1 MAGKFKVDQDEVEV
15 DQLLR
20 NLDKKKDAYIR
31 SQNWDAEQQKAFS
44 EQYNKIRAG
53 IADGTVSG
61 RNSDRS
67 YVDSSQ
73 SFQNAKEGYDSV
85 GEVFRYVDQI
95 LDARPSKSSTSSTG
109 SKKKYSNNHLLQKF
123 VDYNFGGNTTLDM
136 KAWEAGD
143 LDEATGT
150 YKLDNRKARMIEF
163 LQNYRDNLGDDF
175 DYSGS
180 AYKDADDLKS
190 RLDSAILAMQT
201 TEDWN
206 DELGRLGFGEEF
218 RSNMFRTKSELYKPE
233 AEIPLPPGSENWS
246 EEQKKEYRA
255 WAKQQGT
262 AEGNEAWNSFQKFKQ
277 DQQDAKDWAEFE
289 KGIKSYSPQT
299 ISGIGLQKDSNFF
312 GLSDKEN
319 EDEDLKSI
327 VNAYG
332 KAGIAAG
339 GLRENFTKDLIEYM
353 SGNNTDESYWD
364 DKITAYNKKAGLHQ
378 DDSFWSYDDYR
389 RNNRSVFNNPIIG
402 QWDPD
407 QWTSMGS
414 KAWNDKHFIDNYKAQ
429 VQIGGNHI
437 VDGKQLGLGESEFYM
452 QGMWDPDKFVFY
464 TYDAANNSIN
474 THRIDESPEMLA
486 RWKEEHWL
494 KNRRVDKKQ
503 QGGIFAQA
511 KQETPDPM
519 SGLTKE
525 QKLGVDEY
533 YNRKK
538 AGERV
543 VSEDFQA
550 EDFVRIGA
558 MTADVASLV
567 ASFAPVY
574 GTAASGV
581 LGLGSTVMD
590 LVADTMDE
598 SVSAGQVFTN
608 LGANLGMAAL
618 GMIPGGKA
626 GKIAKNVAKYVPKI
640 LAAYAAGNLAL
651 NDDIHK
657 SLGKLTSDEDLTVND
672 WKNIG
677 FALSAVT
684 GLTRSGTAA
693 FKARKYKQSTKPS
706 DLVSFKAKDS
716 TGKEIEFKLTRDELA
731 ALNKSKTNEEAL
743 NFLKSNANTK
753 EAAAKISKDATL
765 DLGFKEGR
773 SFENWYGLKRNKI
786 TGVEG
791 DRVDGTSAEVLT
803 RRAYEQD
810 LSKRL
815 DASVG
820 TRRLATDYEMFEGSA
835 PIRGLN
841 LGQYVPKQLKGL
853 FVDKDY
859 ELYKRRMLR
868 QEASAQNQ
876 AEAKR
881 IQQVQ
886 DMMNRKLKVGAR
898 SPKLTKQDI
907 DQFKAMFP
915 KETSGMTDFEVA
927 RLIVAQRRASQV
939 PDPPA
944 KPKGPAKT
952 PPKPRP
958 AKNPDPYS
966 DKTDLGDGSFGYRLN
981 TQDGKLTKAAL
992 DYFKSLG
999 LTRYYTKGAATRL
1012 GLKPDQVRVAFSDAT
1027 DNLYYWKKG
1036 GIIKAQQG
1044 TQTKRRNVINN
1055 GADWNKHIW
1064 GSEGL
1069 ISTLS
1074 GIQANEEDL
1083 KRYNDLQNNYSKLGF
1098 TDAAPGDNLTYN
1110 QDVANYQGTFE
1121 NLTNINGGTI
1131 AGLIQQ
1137 GVLKGRGGSSDKTD
1151 LWKGDGLAGTQT
1163 WLRHLGTNFTSKDQL
1178 AKYNEMGLHKD
1189 IEAFINPETNMVNFR
1204 LRQAP
1209 AQHTTQKSTPTV
1221 ATQPLRASTT
1231 TNNTSGGPVGTG
1243 TTSSGNT
1250 NQSQTVY
1257 RGPKQ
1262 HQIIDD
1268 MRYLL
1273 ALRHN
1278 DRTAEKAIEGLNDA
1292 YTEPGYIQKHL
1303 RVQNNLSEGEP
1314 YVRAGEKV
1322 RQVAEQNKTADATT
1336 NALLQL
1342 TAQSQDNDYNIQ
1354 RNAVLDKNVETQKA
1368 AALAQEHANQDV
1380 VHTVNEERKTRRG
1393 ALAKSKSDILLA
1405 KDYQNWKATDLHMQ
1419 GKSKQAYE
1427 EGVAR
1432 DAMAYDN
1439 YANDQKVKMTDQ
1451 LNILKNQW
1459 LSNNPGKTETDWID
1473 SEEYKQAYN
1482 QYYRDYANAIRRYRS
1497 GYYGIDYTP
1506 VAQPF
1511 DPTWNKKGGKVEDRR
1526 SRKRIETAKMV
1537 NKSILEQVKNGDKRL
1552 DRFSKVTQ
1560 KAILKALGL

>member
-180 AYKDADDLKS
+180 AYKDADDLKG
-190 RLDSAILAMQT
+190 RLDKAILAMQT

-218 RSNMFRTKSELYKPE
+218 RSNMFRTKSGLYKPE
-233 AEIPLPPGSENWS
+233 AEIPLPPGSETWS
-246 EEQKKEYRA
+246 DDQKKAYRERIKKEGSIA
-255 WAKQQGT
+255 GQQAYDKAMGDLDQAEENRQWEAFLKNVENYAPEAKTNTLTYDRTQGFWDFGDNNNDVDVK
-262 AEGNEAWNSFQKFKQ
+262 AFANHYKNL
-277 DQQDAKDWAEFE
+277 
-289 KGIKSYSPQT
+289 GIKT
-299 ISGIGLQKDSNFF
+299 DAVRNLF
-312 GLSDKEN
+312 
-319 EDEDLKSI
+319 
-327 VNAYG
+327 A
-332 KAGIAAG
+332 
-339 GLRENFTKDLIEYM
+339 KDLIEYM
-353 SGNNTDESYWD
+353 RGDNTDENY
-364 DKITAYNKKAGLHQ
+364 
-378 DDSFWSYDDYR
+378 
-389 RNNRSVFNNPIIG
+389 
-402 QWDPD
+402 
-407 QWTSMGS
+407 
-414 KAWNDKHFIDNYKAQ
+414 WNDRMNKFYKNSDQYTWYVPNSSSAKHFVDNYNAF
-429 VQIGGNHI
+429 VQQELDSGSQNLVNGTKI
-437 VDGKQLGLGESEFYM
+437 GLGENEYYVK
-452 QGMWDPDKFVFY
+452 GMWDPERFVFY
-464 TYDAANNSIN
+464 TYDANGGIN
-474 THRIDESPEMLA
+474 THRIDESKEML
-486 RWKEEHWL
+486 EEWRKAGYFKKSL
-494 KNRRVDKKQ
+494 NPEKKQ
-503 QGGIFAQA
+503 QGGIIFNQA
-511 KQETPDPM
+511 TQKSD
-519 SGLTKE
+519 GLTDK
-525 QKLGVDEY
+525 QRLGMDDEY
-533 YNRKK
+533 KRKK

-543 VSEDFQA
+543 VSEDLQA
-550 EDFVRIGA
+550 EDFVRFGA
-558 MTADVASLV
+558 MAADVAALV
-567 ASFAPVY
+567 TSFAPGY

-581 LGLGSTVMD
+581 LSLGSTAADLTADIMD
-590 LVADTMDE
+590 D

-608 LGANLGMAAL
+608 LGANLGMAVL
-618 GMIPGGKA
+618 GLIPGGKSAKIA
-626 GKIAKNVAKYVPKI
+626 GKIAKYAPKI
-640 LAAYAAGNLAL
+640 IAAATAANLVL

-657 SLGKLTSDEDLTVND
+657 SLGKLTSDEKLTVND

-677 FALSAVT
+677 IALSSVS
-684 GLTRSGTAA
+684 GLTRSGKAA
-693 FKARKYKQSTKPS
+693 YQARK
-706 DLVSFKAKDS
+706 FKSGNAKTDKVEVEIK
-716 TGKEIEFKLTRDELA
+716 GKGKLELTTDELA
-731 ALNKSKTNEEAL
+731 KLNKSK
-743 NFLKSNANTK
+743 SNK
-753 EAAAKISKDATL
+753 EATDYLVSLKKHERAKGEDGKEIDL
-765 DLGFKEGR
+765 DFGIKEGR
-773 SFENWYGLKRNKI
+773 TWDNLWGLRRGSIKGEAVPGESLNAERIALEKARIEHANKADNTDWWSRMT
-786 TGVEG
+786 TGE
-791 DRVDGTSAEVLT
+791 
-803 RRAYEQD
+803 
-810 LSKRL
+810 
-815 DASVG
+815 
-820 TRRLATDYEMFEGSA
+820 RRLATDYEMYEGSL
-835 PIRGLN
+835 PI
-841 LGQYVPKQLKGL
+841 KGL
-853 FVDKDY
+853 KMPDTGITRWFRELTKDQFAEDYRAKQKAKAQVDAARKSTSQ
-859 ELYKRRMLR
+859 EWLNEGRAQNKAKTEAEVKAKKEAEETLKQRK
-868 QEASAQNQ
+868 EASA
-876 AEAKR
+876 AWMKEAREEIKTNR
-881 IQQVQ
+881 QKKEKINETVGYWA
-886 DMMNRKLKVGAR
+886 DLISKMNNIDPKVRNASDSYRALPRPNETFYNLRAAG
-898 SPKLTKQDI
+898 
-907 DQFKAMFP
+907 FP
-915 KETSGMTDFEVA
+915 DS
-927 RLIVAQRRASQV
+927 RLIYV
-939 PDPPA
+939 
-944 KPKGPAKT
+944 
-952 PPKPRP
+952 
-958 AKNPDPYS
+958 
-966 DKTDLGDGSFGYRLN
+966 
-981 TQDGKLTKAAL
+981 
-992 DYFKSLG
+992 
-999 LTRYYTKGAATRL
+999 
-1012 GLKPDQVRVAFSDAT
+1012 
-1027 DNLYYWKKG
+1027 KKG

-1055 GADWNKHIW
+1055 GANWNKHIW

-1069 ISTLS
+1069 IATLS

-1083 KRYNDLQNNYSKLGF
+1083 KRYNDLQNSYSKLGF

-1121 NLTNINGGTI
+1121 NLTDINGGTI
-1131 AGLIQQ
+1131 AGLIKQ

-1204 LRQAP
+1204 LRKAP
-1209 AQHTTQKSTPTV
+1209 IQPTTQTSTPTV
-1221 ATQPLRASTT
+1221 ATQPLKASTT
-1231 TNNTSGGPVGTG
+1231 PNNTSGGPVGTG
-1243 TTSSGNT
+1243 TTPSGNT
-1250 NQSQTVY
+1250 NQPQTVS

-1278 DRTAEKAIEGLNDA
+1278 DKTAEKAIEGLNDA

-1342 TAQSQDNDYNIQ
+1342 SAQSQDDDYNIQ

-1380 VHTVNEERKTRRG
+1380 VHAVNEERKTRRG
-1393 ALAKSKSDILLA
+1393 ALAKSKSDILLGR
-1405 KDYQNWKATDLHMQ
+1405 DYQNWKATDLHMQ
-1419 GKSKQAYE
+1419 NRTKQEYE
-1427 EGVAR
+1427 EKVAR
-1432 DAMAYDN
+1432 DAMAYSN
-1439 YANDQKVKMTDQ
+1439 YDNDQKMKMTDQ
-1451 LNILKNQW
+1451 LNVLKNKW
-1459 LSNNPGKTETDWID
+1459 LSDNPDKTEQNWLD
-1473 SEEYKQAYN
+1473 SDEYKQAYA
-1482 QYYRDYANAIRRYRS
+1482 QYYRDYLNNIRKYRS
-1497 GYYGIDYTP
+1497 SQYGIDYTP
-1506 VAQPF
+1506 VQEQF
-1511 DPTWNKKGGKVEDRR
+1511 DATWTELKKGGKVEDRR

>member
-109 SKKKYSNNHLLQKF
+109 GKKKYSNNHLLQKF

-136 KAWEAGD
+136 KAWETGD

-180 AYKDADDLKS
+180 AYKDADDLKD
-190 RLDSAILAMQT
+190 RLNKAILAMQT
-201 TEDWN
+201 TNDWS
-206 DELGRLGFGEEF
+206 DELGRLGFGDEF
-218 RSNMFRTKSELYKPE
+218 RSNMFRTKNELYKPE

-289 KGIKSYSPQT
+289 RGLKSYSPQT
-299 ISGIGLQKDSNFF
+299 VSGIGLQQSNNKYWGFE
-312 GLSDKEN
+312 D
-319 EDEDLKSI
+319 DEDNNKADVQSI

-339 GLRENFTKDLIEYM
+339 GLRENFTKDFLEYM

-364 DKITAYNKKAGLHQ
+364 DKITAYNKKAGLFKENDALDQALIHTIAAP
-378 DDSFWSYDDYR
+378 FYDYEDYR
-389 RNNRSVFNNPIIG
+389 RNNRSNWLQRTSIG
-402 QWDPD
+402 RILDAD

-414 KAWNDKHFIDNYKAQ
+414 KEWNDKHFIDNYKAQ
-429 VQIGGNHI
+429 VQLGGNHI
-437 VDGKQLGLGESEFYM
+437 IDGKKLGLGESEFYM

-474 THRIDESPEMLA
+474 AHRIDESPEMLA

-511 KQETPDPM
+511 KQETHDPM

-525 QKLGVDEY
+525 QKLGIDED

-543 VSEDFQA
+543 VSEDLQP
-550 EDFVRIGA
+550 EDFVRFGA
-558 MTADVASLV
+558 MAADVTALV
-567 ASFAPVY
+567 ASFAPGY
-574 GTAASGV
+574 GTAASGI
-581 LGLGSTVMD
+581 LSLGSTAADLTADIMD
-590 LVADTMDE
+590 D
-598 SVSAGQVFTN
+598 SVSAGQVLTN
-608 LGANLGMAAL
+608 LGANLGMTVL
-618 GMIPGGKA
+618 GLIPGGKSA
-626 GKIAKNVAKYVPKI
+626 GIASKIAKWTPKI
-640 LAAYAAGNLAL
+640 LAAATAGNLAL
-651 NDDIHK
+651 NSDIHK
-657 SLGKLTSDEDLTVND
+657 SLGKLTSDEKLTVND

-677 FALSAVT
+677 IALSSVS
-684 GLTRSGTAA
+684 GLTRSGKAA
-693 FKARKYKQSTKPS
+693 YQARQFKNAKTPTGNVEISIKGNDKTKLELSQEELKALGSKKSNQEAIDYLASIGKLKKNKDGKVVDNNNKVIEIGEFVKDGRTFDNWFGLNRNNIKVTKKFDEGLANPERVALEKARIQ
-706 DLVSFKAKDS
+706 
-716 TGKEIEFKLTRDELA
+716 
-731 ALNKSKTNEEAL
+731 
-743 NFLKSNANTK
+743 NANI
-753 EAAAKISKDATL
+753 ADDS
-765 DLGFKEGR
+765 
-773 SFENWYGLKRNKI
+773 SWWKRMT
-786 TGVEG
+786 TGDV
-791 DRVDGTSAEVLT
+791 
-803 RRAYEQD
+803 
-810 LSKRL
+810 
-815 DASVG
+815 
-820 TRRLATDYEMFEGSA
+820 RLATDYEMYQGSLPIKGIKMPDTGITKWFKDLVKDDFAEQYRARRKQSEEWLRSGSSGSGAQAQSGTTTPRFDVSWEGQTQVGKGKRMHYRVPTGKKGRVSKEYLDYLRSLGIDPKTSPRYAAHNTRGWLNDPTPRRIAFEGS
-835 PIRGLN
+835 
-841 LGQYVPKQLKGL
+841 
-853 FVDKDY
+853 
-859 ELYKRRMLR
+859 
-868 QEASAQNQ
+868 
-876 AEAKR
+876 
-881 IQQVQ
+881 
-886 DMMNRKLKVGAR
+886 
-898 SPKLTKQDI
+898 
-907 DQFKAMFP
+907 
-915 KETSGMTDFEVA
+915 
-927 RLIVAQRRASQV
+927 
-939 PDPPA
+939 
-944 KPKGPAKT
+944 
-952 PPKPRP
+952 
-958 AKNPDPYS
+958 
-966 DKTDLGDGSFGYRLN
+966 DGN
-981 TQDGKLTKAAL
+981 I
-992 DYFKSLG
+992 
-999 LTRYYTKGAATRL
+999 
-1012 GLKPDQVRVAFSDAT
+1012 
-1027 DNLYYWKKG
+1027 YYWKDG
-1036 GIIKAQQG
+1036 GIVKANTG
-1044 TQTKRRNVINN
+1044 TQVKRRNVINN

-1083 KRYNDLQNNYSKLGF
+1083 KRYNDLQNSYSKLGF

-1110 QDVANYQGTFE
+1110 QGVADYQGAFE
-1121 NLTNINGGTI
+1121 NLTDINGGTI

-1137 GVLKGRGGSSDKTD
+1137 GVLQGRGGSSDKTD
-1151 LWKGDGLAGTQT
+1151 LWGSDGLAGTQT

-1204 LRQAP
+1204 LRQTP
-1209 AQHTTQKSTPTV
+1209 AQTVTQQQPAV
-1221 ATQPLRASTT
+1221 ATQPLRAATT
-1231 TNNTSGGPVGTG
+1231 TPSGGPVGTG
-1243 TTSSGNT
+1243 TQGN
-1250 NQSQTVY
+1250 SEQTPVAS
-1257 RGPKQ
+1257 RGPKK
-1262 HQIIDD
+1262 HEVIDN

-1278 DRTAEKAIEGLNDA
+1278 DETAQKAIDGLNEA

-1322 RQVAEQNKTADATT
+1322 RQAAEQNKTADATT

-1342 TAQSQDNDYNIQ
+1342 SAQSQDNDYNIQ

-1368 AALAQEHANQDV
+1368 AALAQEHANQDA

-1393 ALAKSKSDILLA
+1393 ALAKSKSDIMLG

-1419 GKSKQAYE
+1419 GASKRAYE
-1427 EGVAR
+1427 EGVAV
-1432 DAMAYDN
+1432 DAMNYDN
-1439 YANDQKVKMTDQ
+1439 FANNEKVKMTDQ
-1451 LNILKNQW
+1451 LNVLKNKW
-1459 LSNNPGKTETDWID
+1459 LSSNPDKTETDWID
-1473 SEEYKQAYN
+1473 SDEYKQAYS
-1482 QYYRDYANAIRRYRS
+1482 QYYRDYANAIRKYRS
-1497 GYYGIDYTP
+1497 NYYGIDYTP
-1506 VAQPF
+1506 VAEPF

-1526 SRKRIETAKMV
+1526 SKKRIETAKMV
-1537 NKSILEQVKNGDKRL
+1537 NKSILEQVKNGDKRI

>member
-190 RLDSAILAMQT
+190 RLDNAILAMQT
-201 TEDWN
+201 TDDWN

-218 RSNMFRTKSELYKPE
+218 RSNMFRTKSGLYQSDDDLLKKHGLEWAIDASP
-233 AEIPLPPGSENWS
+233 
-246 EEQKKEYRA
+246 EQKAEVLASIKAGKTAGTNANYDEWKKKQNQITTDKEWDDFVEQSKKEGTFENNIAFGGNVNDEYTAADLEDISKAWGNLDSFTAQNLQKQFATNLGKYMSGDSSVNWDEELQNYYKQLMQGNSDFKEENRDNFWARLTAGAGAGAAVGGTIGGATTLGIGALPGALAGGLIGGIGGMAVGYDDSDKHKWADQSMLNEYRTLVQMGHNKGQVINPIEGNKDEFFVPGAWNLEKKEFYTYNPSTHTIHKHKLHESDMLMKEYRKV
-255 WAKQQGT
+255 W
-262 AEGNEAWNSFQKFKQ
+262 
-277 DQQDAKDWAEFE
+277 E
-289 KGIKSYSPQT
+289 K
-299 ISGIGLQKDSNFF
+299 
-312 GLSDKEN
+312 E
-319 EDEDLKSI
+319 
-327 VNAYG
+327 
-332 KAGIAAG
+332 
-339 GLRENFTKDLIEYM
+339 REKTKKM
-353 SGNNTDESYWD
+353 
-364 DKITAYNKKAGLHQ
+364 
-378 DDSFWSYDDYR
+378 
-389 RNNRSVFNNPIIG
+389 
-402 QWDPD
+402 
-407 QWTSMGS
+407 
-414 KAWNDKHFIDNYKAQ
+414 
-429 VQIGGNHI
+429 
-437 VDGKQLGLGESEFYM
+437 
-452 QGMWDPDKFVFY
+452 
-464 TYDAANNSIN
+464 
-474 THRIDESPEMLA
+474 
-486 RWKEEHWL
+486 
-494 KNRRVDKKQ
+494 Q
-503 QGGIFAQA
+503 QGGVFDAFMSTLGKPQDA
-511 KQETPDPM
+511 TDPFQNK
-519 SGLTKE
+519 SVSEIKE
-525 QKLGVDEY
+525 EKRQ
-533 YNRKK
+533 K

-543 VSEDFQA
+543 VSEDLQP
-550 EDFVRIGA
+550 EDFVRFGA
-558 MTADVASLV
+558 MAADVTALV
-567 ASFAPVY
+567 ASFAPGY
-574 GTAASGV
+574 GTAASGI
-581 LGLGSTVMD
+581 LSLGSTAADLTADIMD
-590 LVADTMDE
+590 D
-598 SVSAGQVFTN
+598 SVSAGQVLTN
-608 LGANLGMAAL
+608 LGANLGMTVL
-618 GMIPGGKA
+618 GLIPGGKSAKIA
-626 GKIAKNVAKYVPKI
+626 GKIAKYAPKI
-640 LAAYAAGNLAL
+640 IAAATAANLAL

-657 SLGKLTSDEDLTVND
+657 SLGKLTSDEKLTVND

-677 FALSAVT
+677 IALSSVS
-684 GLTRSGTAA
+684 GLTRSGKAA
-693 FKARKYKQSTKPS
+693 YQARKFKAGN
-706 DLVSFKAKDS
+706 AKTDKVKVEIK
-716 TGKEIEFKLTRDELA
+716 GKGELELTTDELA
-731 ALNKSKTNEEAL
+731 KLNKSK
-743 NFLKSNANTK
+743 SNK
-753 EAAAKISKDATL
+753 EATDYLVSLKKHERTKGEDGKEIDLDFGIKERRTWDNLWGLRRGSISGKAVPGESL
-765 DLGFKEGR
+765 NAERIALEKARIEHA
-773 SFENWYGLKRNKI
+773 NKADNTDWWSRMT
-786 TGVEG
+786 TGE
-791 DRVDGTSAEVLT
+791 
-803 RRAYEQD
+803 
-810 LSKRL
+810 
-815 DASVG
+815 
-820 TRRLATDYEMFEGSA
+820 RRLATDYEMYEGSL
-835 PIRGLN
+835 PI
-841 LGQYVPKQLKGL
+841 KGL
-853 FVDKDY
+853 KMPDTGITRWFRELTKDQFAEDYRAKQKAKAQVDAARKSTSQ
-859 ELYKRRMLR
+859 EWLNEGRAQNKAKAESEVKAKKEAEETLKQRK
-868 QEASAQNQ
+868 EASAAWMKQ
-876 AEAKR
+876 AREEIKTNRQKKEKINETVGYWADLISK
-881 IQQVQ
+881 
-886 DMMNRKLKVGAR
+886 MNNIDPKVRNASDSYRALPRPSETFYNLKAAG
-898 SPKLTKQDI
+898 
-907 DQFKAMFP
+907 FP
-915 KETSGMTDFEVA
+915 DS
-927 RLIVAQRRASQV
+927 RLIYV
-939 PDPPA
+939 
-944 KPKGPAKT
+944 
-952 PPKPRP
+952 
-958 AKNPDPYS
+958 
-966 DKTDLGDGSFGYRLN
+966 
-981 TQDGKLTKAAL
+981 
-992 DYFKSLG
+992 
-999 LTRYYTKGAATRL
+999 
-1012 GLKPDQVRVAFSDAT
+1012 
-1027 DNLYYWKKG
+1027 KKG
-1036 GIIKAQQG
+1036 GITKAQQG

-1055 GADWNKHIW
+1055 GANWNKHIW

-1083 KRYNDLQNNYSKLGF
+1083 KRYNDLQNSYSKLGF
-1098 TDAAPGDNLTYN
+1098 TDTAPGDNLTYN

-1121 NLTNINGGTI
+1121 NLTDINGGTI

-1137 GVLKGRGGSSDKTD
+1137 GVIKGRGGSSDKTD

-1209 AQHTTQKSTPTV
+1209 VQQPAV
-1221 ATQPLRASTT
+1221 ATQPLKAAPTT
-1231 TNNTSGGPVGTG
+1231 TPSGGPVGTG

-1250 NQSQTVY
+1250 NQSQTVN

-1278 DRTAEKAIEGLNDA
+1278 DKTAEKAIEGLNDA

-1314 YVRAGEKV
+1314 YVRAGEKAI
-1322 RQVAEQNKTADATT
+1322 QVAEQNKTADATT

-1342 TAQSQDNDYNIQ
+1342 SAQSQDNDYNIQ

-1393 ALAKSKSDILLA
+1393 ALAKSKSDILLGR
-1405 KDYQNWKATDLHMQ
+1405 DYQNWKATDLHMQ
-1419 GKSKQAYE
+1419 NRTKQEYE
-1427 EGVAR
+1427 EKVAR
-1432 DAMAYDN
+1432 DTMAYSN
-1439 YANDQKVKMTDQ
+1439 YDNDQKMKMTDQ
-1451 LNILKNQW
+1451 LNVLKNKW
-1459 LSNNPGKTETDWID
+1459 LSDNQDKTEQNWLD
-1473 SEEYKQAYN
+1473 SDEYKQAYA
-1482 QYYRDYANAIRRYRS
+1482 QYYRDYLNNIRKYRS
-1497 GYYGIDYTP
+1497 SQYGIDYTP
-1506 VAQPF
+1506 VAEPF

-1526 SRKRIETAKMV
+1526 SKKRIETAKMV

>member
-163 LQNYRDNLGDDF
+163 LQNYRDTLEDDF

-180 AYKDADDLKS
+180 AYKDSDDLKG

-201 TEDWN
+201 TDDWN

-218 RSNMFRTKSELYKPE
+218 RSNMFRTKNELYKPE

-289 KGIKSYSPQT
+289 RGIKSYSPNT
-299 ISGIGLQKDSNFF
+299 SSGIGLKY
-312 GLSDKEN
+312 SDKYWAQDIIGDDSDN
-319 EDEDLKSI
+319 DKDDVQSI

-339 GLRENFTKDLIEYM
+339 GLRENFTKDFLEYM

-378 DDSFWSYDDYR
+378 DDSFWNYDDYR
-389 RNNRSVFNNPIIG
+389 RQNRSNWFQRG
-402 QWDPD
+402 FFHGLDTD

-414 KAWNDKHFIDNYKAQ
+414 KEWNDKHFIDNYKAQ
-429 VQIGGNHI
+429 VQLGGNHI
-437 VDGKQLGLGESEFYM
+437 VDGKKLGLGESEFYM

-474 THRIDESPEMLA
+474 AHRIDESPEMLA

-511 KQETPDPM
+511 KQETPDQM

-525 QKLGVDEY
+525 QKLGMDED

-550 EDFVRIGA
+550 EDFARIGA

-574 GTAASGV
+574 GTAASGI

-693 FKARKYKQSTKPS
+693 FKARQFKTKDVPTGDVEIKIKGS
-706 DLVSFKAKDS
+706 DKKGITLK
-716 TGKEIEFKLTRDELA
+716 KEELDV
-731 ALNKSKTNEEAL
+731 LNSKKTNQEAL
-743 NFLKSNANTK
+743 EYLSSIGKIKKDKDGNF
-753 EAAAKISKDATL
+753 EKIGEIIKDGRNL
-765 DLGFKEGR
+765 DNL
-773 SFENWYGLKRNKI
+773 YGLKRNN
-786 TGVEG
+786 VE
-791 DRVDGTSAEVLT
+791 VKNLT
-803 RRAYEQD
+803 TENFVNPDKVRLEQIRSRA
-810 LSKRL
+810 L
-815 DASVG
+815 DIHQG
-820 TRRLATDYEMFEGSA
+820 KRRLATDYEMFQGSL
-835 PIRGLN
+835 PVRGLSLPDTRITRWFKETFGDN
-841 LGQYVPKQLKGL
+841 QLEGYRSKLKARQQKRDERLEIQKQQEEIAAK
-853 FVDKDY
+853 KK
-859 ELYKRRMLR
+859 EKAEKAAASRKAKKEQQKAR
-868 QEASAQNQ
+868 QEK
-876 AEAKR
+876 AEDVLGHWADVFGR
-881 IQQVQ
+881 MGNI
-886 DMMNRKLKVGAR
+886 DPKVR
-898 SPKLTKQDI
+898 NYQ
-907 DQFKAMFP
+907 
-915 KETSGMTDFEVA
+915 EVEA
-927 RLIVAQRRASQV
+927 
-939 PDPPA
+939 P
-944 KPKGPAKT
+944 
-952 PPKPRP
+952 
-958 AKNPDPYS
+958 
-966 DKTDLGDGSFGYRLN
+966 
-981 TQDGKLTKAAL
+981 
-992 DYFKSLG
+992 
-999 LTRYYTKGAATRL
+999 RL
-1012 GLKPDQVRVAFSDAT
+1012 GLPGPHSERFYRLLAKGMSYEDLV
-1027 DNLYYWKKG
+1027 KKGIYKNG
-1036 GIIKAQQG
+1036 GIIKANTG
-1044 TQTKRRNVINN
+1044 TQVKRRNVINN

-1083 KRYNDLQNNYSKLGF
+1083 KRYNDLQNSYSKLGF
-1098 TDAAPGDNLTYN
+1098 TDAAPGDDLTYN
-1110 QDVANYQGTFE
+1110 QGVADYQGAFE
-1121 NLTNINGGTI
+1121 NLTDINGGTI

-1137 GVLKGRGGSSDKTD
+1137 GVLQGRGGSSDKTD

-1204 LRQAP
+1204 LRQTP
-1209 AQHTTQKSTPTV
+1209 AQTVTQQQPAVS
-1221 ATQPLRASTT
+1221 TQPLRAATT
-1231 TNNTSGGPVGTG
+1231 TTPSGGPVGTG
-1243 TTSSGNT
+1243 TQGNSG
-1250 NQSQTVY
+1250 QTPVAS
-1257 RGPKQ
+1257 RGPKK
-1262 HQIIDD
+1262 HEVIDN

-1278 DRTAEKAIEGLNDA
+1278 DETAQKAIDGLNEA

-1322 RQVAEQNKTADATT
+1322 RQAAEQNKTADATT

-1342 TAQSQDNDYNIQ
+1342 SAQSQDNDYNIQ

-1393 ALAKSKSDILLA
+1393 ALAKSKSDIMLG

-1419 GKSKQAYE
+1419 GDSKRAYE
-1427 EGVAR
+1427 EGVAV
-1432 DAMAYDN
+1432 DAMNYDN
-1439 YANDQKVKMTDQ
+1439 FANNEKVKMTDQ
-1451 LNILKNQW
+1451 LNVLKNQW
-1459 LSNNPGKTETDWID
+1459 LSSNPGKTETDWID
-1473 SEEYKQAYN
+1473 SDEYKQAYS
-1482 QYYRDYANAIRRYRS
+1482 QYYRDYANAIRKYRS
-1497 GYYGIDYTP
+1497 NYYGIDYTP
-1506 VAQPF
+1506 VAEPF

-1526 SRKRIETAKMV
+1526 SKKRIETAKMV
-1537 NKSILEQVKNGDKRL
+1537 NKSILEQVKNGDKRI

>member
-180 AYKDADDLKS
+180 AYKDADDLKG

-218 RSNMFRTKSELYKPE
+218 RSNMFRTKSGLYQSDDDLLKKHGLEWAIDASP
-233 AEIPLPPGSENWS
+233 
-246 EEQKKEYRA
+246 EQKAEVLASIKAGKTAGTNANYDE
-255 WAKQQGT
+255 WKKKQNQIT
-262 AEGNEAWNSFQKFKQ
+262 
-277 DQQDAKDWAEFE
+277 
-289 KGIKSYSPQT
+289 T
-299 ISGIGLQKDSNFF
+299 
-312 GLSDKEN
+312 DKE
-319 EDEDLKSI
+319 
-327 VNAYG
+327 
-332 KAGIAAG
+332 
-339 GLRENFTKDLIEYM
+339 
-353 SGNNTDESYWD
+353 WD
-364 DKITAYNKKAGLHQ
+364 DFVEQSKKEGTFENNIAFGGNINDEYTAADLE
-378 DDSFWSYDDYR
+378 D
-389 RNNRSVFNNPIIG
+389 I
-402 QWDPD
+402 
-407 QWTSMGS
+407 S
-414 KAWNDKHFIDNYKAQ
+414 KAWNNLDSFTAQNLQKQFATNLGKYMSGDSSVNWDEELQNYYKQLMQGNSDFKEENREGDWWDKTKNIWEKTLAGALAGTSIGAAVGGIGAAPGALIGSIGGGLTGVGQAFLGSYDDSDKHKWADQAMLNEYRTLVQMGHNKGQ
-429 VQIGGNHI
+429 VINPIEGNK
-437 VDGKQLGLGESEFYM
+437 DEF
-452 QGMWDPDKFVFY
+452 FVPGAWNLEKKEFY
-464 TYDAANNSIN
+464 TYNPS
-474 THRIDESPEMLA
+474 THTIHKHKLHESDILM
-486 RWKEEHWL
+486 KEYRKVWE
-494 KNRRVDKKQ
+494 KEREKTKKMQ
-503 QGGIFAQA
+503 QGGVFDAFMSTLGKPQDA
-511 KQETPDPM
+511 TDPFQNK
-519 SGLTKE
+519 SVSEIKE
-525 QKLGVDEY
+525 EKRQ
-533 YNRKK
+533 K

-543 VSEDFQA
+543 VSEDLQP
-550 EDFVRIGA
+550 EDFVRFGA
-558 MTADVASLV
+558 MAADVTALV
-567 ASFAPVY
+567 ASFAPGY

-581 LGLGSTVMD
+581 LSLGSTAADLTADIMD
-590 LVADTMDE
+590 D

-608 LGANLGMAAL
+608 LGANLGMAVL
-618 GMIPGGKA
+618 GLIPGGKSAKIA
-626 GKIAKNVAKYVPKI
+626 GKIAKYAPKI
-640 LAAYAAGNLAL
+640 LAAATAANLAL

-657 SLGKLTSDEDLTVND
+657 SIGKLTSDEKLTVND

-677 FALSAVT
+677 IALSSVS
-684 GLTRSGTAA
+684 GLTRSGKAA
-693 FKARKYKQSTKPS
+693 YQARK
-706 DLVSFKAKDS
+706 FKSGNAKTDKVEVEIK
-716 TGKEIEFKLTRDELA
+716 GKGKLELTTDELA
-731 ALNKSKTNEEAL
+731 KLNKSKSNKEATDYLVSLKKHERTKGKDGKEIDLDFGIKEGRTWDNLWGLRRGSIKGEAVPGESL
-743 NFLKSNANTK
+743 NSERIALEKARIQNANTSDDSSWWK
-753 EAAAKISKDATL
+753 QMT
-765 DLGFKEGR
+765 
-773 SFENWYGLKRNKI
+773 
-786 TGVEG
+786 TGDV
-791 DRVDGTSAEVLT
+791 
-803 RRAYEQD
+803 
-810 LSKRL
+810 
-815 DASVG
+815 
-820 TRRLATDYEMFEGSA
+820 RLATDYEMYEGSLPIKGIKMPDTGITKWFKDLVKDDFAEQYRARQKQSKDWLRSGSSNSGTQAQATGNTTPKFDVSWEGQTQVGKGKRMHYRVPTGKKGRVSKEYLDYLRSLGIDPKTSPRYAAHNTRGWLNDPTPRKIAFEGS
-835 PIRGLN
+835 
-841 LGQYVPKQLKGL
+841 
-853 FVDKDY
+853 
-859 ELYKRRMLR
+859 
-868 QEASAQNQ
+868 
-876 AEAKR
+876 
-881 IQQVQ
+881 
-886 DMMNRKLKVGAR
+886 
-898 SPKLTKQDI
+898 
-907 DQFKAMFP
+907 
-915 KETSGMTDFEVA
+915 
-927 RLIVAQRRASQV
+927 
-939 PDPPA
+939 
-944 KPKGPAKT
+944 
-952 PPKPRP
+952 
-958 AKNPDPYS
+958 
-966 DKTDLGDGSFGYRLN
+966 DGN
-981 TQDGKLTKAAL
+981 I
-992 DYFKSLG
+992 
-999 LTRYYTKGAATRL
+999 
-1012 GLKPDQVRVAFSDAT
+1012 
-1027 DNLYYWKKG
+1027 YYWKDG
-1036 GIIKAQQG
+1036 GIVKAQQG

-1064 GSEGL
+1064 GSRGL

-1083 KRYNDLQNNYSKLGF
+1083 KLYNDLQNSYSKLGF
-1098 TDAAPGDNLTYN
+1098 TDVAPGDNLTYN

-1204 LRQAP
+1204 LRKAP
-1209 AQHTTQKSTPTV
+1209 TQPTTQASTPTV

-1231 TNNTSGGPVGTG
+1231 PNNTSGGPVGTG
-1243 TTSSGNT
+1243 TTPSGNT
-1250 NQSQTVY
+1250 NQPQTVR

-1262 HQIIDD
+1262 HQIIND

-1342 TAQSQDNDYNIQ
+1342 SAQSQDNDYNIQ

-1380 VHTVNEERKTRRG
+1380 VHAVNEERKTRRG
-1393 ALAKSKSDILLA
+1393 ALAKAKSDILLGR
-1405 KDYQNWKATDLHMQ
+1405 DYQNWKATDLHMQ

-1439 YANDQKVKMTDQ
+1439 YDNDQKVKMTDQ
-1451 LNILKNQW
+1451 LNVLKNQW

-1473 SEEYKQAYN
+1473 SDEYK
-1482 QYYRDYANAIRRYRS
+1482 YYRDYANAIRRYRS

-1506 VAQPF
+1506 VAEPF

-1526 SRKRIETAKMV
+1526 SRKRIETTKMV